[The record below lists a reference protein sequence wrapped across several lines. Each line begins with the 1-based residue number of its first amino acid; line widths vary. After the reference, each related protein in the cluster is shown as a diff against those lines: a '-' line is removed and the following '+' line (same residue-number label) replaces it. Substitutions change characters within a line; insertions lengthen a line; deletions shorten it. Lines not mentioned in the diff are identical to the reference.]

1 MAYRNEGGR
10 SSAHSGRS
18 TYPQSCM
25 QQNKHT
31 EPLRQRTAAPEPRP
45 STIDYHQLLFGVGD
59 IIYSFDPVADKY
71 LYASQNFAELL
82 GYTEGEILSMGGR
95 RAFLFQVIAGDRD
108 VDFAKIFEKGKRD
121 AAPTIHCNEWWFRR
135 KDGGHICFEDR
146 WMPIIIDG
154 KIARIDGIMRD
165 ITDRKR
171 AEESVQNDRIL
182 LRTLI
187 DNLPDAIYVKDLSC
201 RKTVANLA
209 DVLNMGCTSESEVLG
224 KDDFAFFPRES
235 AEHFYEDDQVVLRT
249 GAPVINRE
257 EYILEEDGRKRWLL
271 TNKLP
276 LRNDHGEITGLV
288 GIGID
293 FTERKRAEEAL
304 ANRNEELERARLVA
318 EDQARELEVQADEL
332 RAAREAALEASRYKS
347 EFVANMS
354 HEIRTPMNG
363 IIGMTGLLLGTGLS
377 SEQREYAEV
386 IHKSGE
392 ILLNIINDILDFSK
406 IEAGKLT
413 MEHLPF
419 ELREVLEETVDLH
432 AQAAKIKDLELT
444 CFIASSVST
453 SLFGDPGRIRQIVT
467 NLLGNAIKFTARG
480 GVHVEVTSTGET
492 EKDCAIVIAVRDTG
506 IGISP
511 ESQRKLFQP
520 FTQADGMTT
529 RRFGGTGLGLTISRR
544 LAELMGGAITMES
557 TEGAGSIFRVSLTL
571 EKQMVLHHPDSLP
584 DIGGLNVLVVDDNE
598 TSRMIL
604 HHQLTSWRI
613 DHSIT
618 AGAKEALA
626 NLQSATQC
634 GRPFTLAILD
644 MQMPDI
650 DGIMLARMIRLDHS
664 ITPLKLLMLS
674 SSGEATRDLLTK
686 AGLDAY
692 LKKPVRQSALLDC
705 IASLVG
711 MSELRIKPK
720 SAGLTEHVPLV
731 TASLRN
737 VRILVVEDNAVNQ
750 KVAKRMLE
758 KAGCQ
763 IDIVGNGFEAI
774 EAVEC
779 LPYDLVFMDC
789 QMPEMDGFEATA
801 QIRKRQSGEERL
813 PIVAMTANALT
824 GDRERC
830 LEAGMDDYIAKPV
843 KPADLYAMI
852 TKWLPRADKAAAS

>member
-1 MAYRNEGGR
+1 
-10 SSAHSGRS
+10 
-18 TYPQSCM
+18 M
-25 QQNKHT
+25 QQNSHT
-31 EPLRQRTAAPEPRP
+31 EPDQHRTAEREPRP
-45 STIDYHQLLFGVGD
+45 ATIDYHQLLFGVGD
-59 IIYSFDPVADKY
+59 IIYSFDPDTDEY
-71 LYASQNFAELL
+71 LYASQNFEELL
-82 GYTEGEILSMGGR
+82 GYSDADVRSMGGR
-95 RAFLFQVIAGDRD
+95 KAFLLQAIAGENGSDIARIL
-108 VDFAKIFEKGKRD
+108 AKGKNHVD
-121 AAPTIHCNEWWFRR
+121 AGIHCNEWWFRR
-135 KDGGHICFEDR
+135 KDGNLVCFEDR
-146 WMPIIIDG
+146 WLPIIIDG
-154 KIARIDGIMRD
+154 KVSRIDGIMRN
-165 ITDRKR
+165 ITDRKLS
-171 AEESVQNDRIL
+171 EESVQNDRIF

-201 RKTVANLA
+201 RKTIANTT
-209 DVLNMGCTSESEVLG
+209 DVHNLGCSSESEVLG
-224 KDDFAFFPRES
+224 KDDFAFFPKET
-235 AEHFYEDDQVVLRT
+235 AEHFYEDDQMVLRT

-257 EYILEEDGRKRWLL
+257 EYFVGSGGDKRWLL

-276 LRNDHGEITGLV
+276 LRNEHGEITGLV

-293 FTERKRAEEAL
+293 ITERKRAEDAL
-304 ANRNEELERARLVA
+304 AARNEELDRARLVA

-332 RAAREAALEASRYKS
+332 RAAREAALESSRYKS

-363 IIGMTGLLLGTGLS
+363 IIGMTGLLLATPLS

-432 AQAAKIKDLELT
+432 AQAAKVKDLELT
-444 CFIASSVST
+444 CFIASNVCT

-467 NLLGNAIKFTARG
+467 NLLGNAIKFTSRG
-480 GVHVEVTSTGET
+480 GVHVEVTSSKES
-492 EKDCAIVIAVRDTG
+492 EKESAIVISVRDTG
-506 IGISP
+506 IGISA
-511 ESQRKLFQP
+511 ENQRKLFQP

-529 RRFGGTGLGLTISRR
+529 RRFGGTGLGLTISKR
-544 LAELMGGAITMES
+544 LSEIMGGSITMES
-557 TEGAGSIFRVSLTL
+557 LEGSGSTFRVSLTL
-571 EKQMVLHHPDSLP
+571 EKQSNVHHAVSIPE
-584 DIGGLNVLVVDDNE
+584 IGGMNVLVVDDNE

-618 AGAKEALA
+618 SGAKEAMA
-626 NLQSATQC
+626 NLQSATQR

-650 DGIMLARMIRLDHS
+650 DGIMLARMIRNDTT

-711 MSELRIKPK
+711 MSDLRIKQKTPGI
-720 SAGLTEHVPLV
+720 AEPAPLIV
-731 TASLRN
+731 ATMEN

-763 IDIVGNGFEAI
+763 TDIVGNGFEAI
-774 EAVEC
+774 EAVES

-801 QIRKRQSGEERL
+801 QIRKRQTGDQRL
-813 PIVAMTANALT
+813 PIIAMTANALT

-843 KPADLYAMI
+843 KPAALYSMI
-852 TKWLPRADKAAAS
+852 TKWLPEKKKTP

>member
-1 MAYRNEGGR
+1 M
-10 SSAHSGRS
+10 S
-18 TYPQSCM
+18 
-25 QQNKHT
+25 QN
-31 EPLRQRTAAPEPRP
+31 APIHADRPGAGELHPRP
-45 STIDYHQLLFGVGD
+45 SAIDYHDLLFGVGD
-59 IIYSFDPVADKY
+59 IVYSFDPHTDEY
-71 LYASQNFAELL
+71 LYASRSFETLL
-82 GYTEGEILSMGGR
+82 GYTSEEVRSMGGR
-95 RAFLFQVIAGDRD
+95 KAFLLQAIVKEKSDGAL
-108 VDFAKIFEKGKRD
+108 KILEKGMAVVD
-121 AAPTIHCNEWWFRR
+121 SSIHCDEWWFRR
-135 KDGGHICFEDR
+135 KDGKFVCLEDR
-146 WMPIIIDG
+146 WLPIMDNGRIV
-154 KIARIDGIMRD
+154 RIDGMMRD
-165 ITDRKR
+165 ITDRKH

-182 LRTLI
+182 LRTVI
-187 DNLPDAIYVKDLSC
+187 DNLPDPIYVKDLST
-201 RKTVANLA
+201 RKILANPA
-209 DVLNMGCTSESEVLG
+209 DLHNLGCSSESEVIG
-224 KDDFAFFPRES
+224 KDDFAFFPPEIADR
-235 AEHFYEDDQVVLRT
+235 FYKDDQTVLKT
-249 GAPVINRE
+249 GEPVINRE
-257 EYILEEDGRKRWLL
+257 EYFLDQNGGKHWLL

-276 LRNDHGEITGLV
+276 LRNEQGQTAGLV

-293 FTERKRAEEAL
+293 ITERKRAEDAL
-304 ANRNEELERARLVA
+304 ARRNEELDRARQVA
-318 EDQARELEVQADEL
+318 EDQARELEVQADDL
-332 RAAREAALEASRYKS
+332 RAAREAALEASRCKS

-363 IIGMTGLLLGTGLS
+363 IIGMTGLLLATGLTP
-377 SEQREYAEV
+377 EQREYAEV

-406 IEAGKLT
+406 IEAGKLA

-432 AQAAKIKDLELT
+432 AQAAKAKDLELT
-444 CFIASSVST
+444 CFIAPEVCT

-467 NLLGNAIKFTARG
+467 NLLGNAIKFTAKG
-480 GVHVEVTSTGET
+480 GVHVEVSPNGGSGKECSIT
-492 EKDCAIVIAVRDTG
+492 IAVRDTG

-511 ESQRKLFQP
+511 ESQKKLFQP

-544 LAELMGGAITMES
+544 LAELMGGTITMES
-557 TEGAGSIFRVSLTL
+557 EEGRGSTFRVYLNL
-571 EKQMVLHHPDSLP
+571 EKQLTVHQTAPLP
-584 DIGGLNVLVVDDNE
+584 EIGGLNVLVVDDNE

-613 DHSIT
+613 DHSVT
-618 AGAKEALA
+618 SGAREALA
-626 NLQSATQC
+626 NLQSATQY

-650 DGIMLARMIRLDHS
+650 DGIMLARMIREDAS

-674 SSGEATRDLLTK
+674 SSGEATRDLMK
-686 AGLDAY
+686 SVGLDAY

-711 MSELRIKPK
+711 VSEIRGKSK
-720 SAGLTEHVPLV
+720 SAAAAEPILLISATLQ
-731 TASLRN
+731 N

-774 EAVEC
+774 EAVES

-801 QIRKRQSGEERL
+801 QIRKRERGTTRL
-813 PIVAMTANALT
+813 PIIAMTANALT

-830 LEAGMDDYIAKPV
+830 LDAGMDDYIAKPV

-852 TKWLPRADKAAAS
+852 TKWLPATKKAASAS